1 MKIGIVGAGAITNT
15 SYLPALANLS
25 SSQREKMKV
34 TVTDINPQALESV
47 RQTYGVN
54 TTNSFS
60 ALCGTQLDYLILATP
75 PEGHYQQVKEG
86 LETTEG
92 TRVVCEKPA
101 TTSKSELPAFHQLN
115 QNPHYQGRL
124 LLGDHWLPRG
134 DTLQKYLDPF
144 GPVTHMSGFF
154 NEPSTTS
161 AEGTPLPLDFKT
173 RLPDQRPWIH
183 EHPHGVLL
191 DTVIHLFN
199 LMARLLPMESP
210 FSIHVDACEMKDRF
224 KTLIQSGNHQ
234 AAEGYASIK
243 GHFNT
248 HPQIPFTLE
257 ANKYSDHSKKGIILN
272 GSSGQQL
279 TLFGSPHGDYLH
291 HKQGRK
297 IDTIHVKAP
306 LYERFIDLFLP
317 PRSIFENPAL
327 VKTINQRHLIILQT
341 LFDLHRQIRGVKP

>member
-1 MKIGIVGAGAITNT
+1 M
-15 SYLPALANLS
+15 
-25 SSQREKMKV
+25 
-34 TVTDINPQALESV
+34 
-47 RQTYGVN
+47 
-54 TTNSFS
+54 
-60 ALCGTQLDYLILATP
+60 
-75 PEGHYQQVKEG
+75 
-86 LETTEG
+86 TEE

-115 QNPHYQGRL
+115 EDPKNEGRF

-134 DTLQKYLDPF
+134 DTLQNFLDPF
-144 GPVTHMSGFF
+144 GPVSHMSGFF

-173 RLPDQRPWIH
+173 GLPDQRPWIH

-210 FSIHVDACEMKDRF
+210 FSIHVDACQMKDRF
-224 KTLIQSGNHQ
+224 GTLIPSGNHQ
-234 AAEGYASIK
+234 TAEGYASIK

-248 HPQIPFTLE
+248 HPQTPFTLE
-257 ANKYSDHSKKGIILN
+257 ANKYGRQSKKGIILN
-272 GSSGQQL
+272 GSRGQQL

-291 HKQGRK
+291 HKQGHGLLHSSHIK
-297 IDTIHVKAP
+297 PP

-327 VKTINQRHLIILQT
+327 VKTINQRHLSILQT